1 MMLIWLWGLTSLL
14 IVVVMVVVWMQVK
27 NQRQDLSDLSENHQ
41 LKQQVVHLEDHLK
54 KTLEIMQDLA
64 KKMHIQQ
71 EVLDRTSGKLQQ
83 LEKQQLEMLHVLAKL
98 VQPTDK

>member
-1 MMLIWLWGLTSLL
+1 MLMWLWGLTSLL
-14 IVVVMVVVWMQVK
+14 VVVVMVLVWMQIK
-27 NQRQDLSDLSENHQ
+27 NQRQSLSDFSENHQ
-41 LKQQVVHLEDHLK
+41 LKQQVAHLEDHLK

-71 EVLDRTSGKLQQ
+71 EVLDRTAVKLQQ
-83 LEKQQLEMLHVLAKL
+83 LEKQQLEMVHVLAKL

>member
-41 LKQQVVHLEDHLK
+41 LKQQVTHLEDHLK

-64 KKMHIQQ
+64 KKMHVQQ
-71 EVLDRTSGKLQQ
+71 EALDHTNAKLQK
-83 LEKQQLEMLHVLAKL
+83 LEKQQVEMVNILSKM
-98 VQPTDK
+98 VQPTQK